1 MFTLKKQ
8 IISFNILLQNVKG
21 NKAAEIIN
29 ANKFLRFTNLS
40 FSL

>member
-21 NKAAEIIN
+21 NKAEIIN